1 MTKLTQKNV
10 KFDWGEKEEATF
22 QLIKQ
27 KLYRA
32 PILAFPKGSE
42 NFIVYCDASHKGLGV
57 VLMPNEKVI
66 AYASRQLKIYEQNYT
81 TYDLELK
88 AVVFT
93 LKIDYNCDIRYHPGK
108 ENVVA
113 DALSRKEW
121 SRPLRVRALV
131 MTIENDLME
140 KLMRLYM
147 KKVVTQH
154 GVPVFI
160 ISDRDGRF
168 TSLFWKALY
177 DALEVRDTQLTG
189 PEIIHETTEKIVQIK
204 SRIQPTRDQ
213 QKIYADLNCKPMDF
227 QIGDRVM
234 LKVSPSKGVVRFG
247 KQGKLNHRYI

>member
-32 PILAFPKGSE
+32 PILSFPKGSE
-42 NFIVYCDASHKGLGV
+42 NFIAYYDASHKGLGV
-57 VLMPNEKVI
+57 VLMPNEKVL

-81 TYDLELK
+81 THDLELK

-93 LKIDYNCDIRYHPGK
+93 LKMWRHYLYETRCTVFTDHQSLQHILDQKELNMRQRCWLDSDYNCDIRYHPGK

-147 KKVVTQH
+147 KKVVTRH

-160 ISDRDGRF
+160 ISNRDGRF

-177 DALEVRDTQLTG
+177 DALEVRDAQLTG
-189 PEIIHETTEKIVQIK
+189 PKIIHETTEKIIQIK
-204 SRIQPTRDQ
+204 SRIQATRD
-213 QKIYADLNCKPMDF
+213 
-227 QIGDRVM
+227 
-234 LKVSPSKGVVRFG
+234 
-247 KQGKLNHRYI
+247 